1 MKRDPI
7 DKVEEALN
15 RIDQAEAD
23 EVRGEAEREDGDA

>member
-15 RIDQAEAD
+15 RIEQAEAD
-23 EVRGEAEREDGDA
+23 EVRDEAEKEEDDE